1 MQALQGW
8 LTGLWAIEE
17 PAATGFLHD
26 LGAAVACE
34 LTEAV
39 RAVDNGKTPWALCI
53 GQKEVA
59 VYRRE
64 KSRSRSSQEGS

>member
-1 MQALQGW
+1 MQGR

-39 RAVDNGKTPWALCI
+39 RAVDDGKTPWALGI
-53 GQKEVA
+53 GQKKVA
-59 VYRRE
+59 VYRKE
-64 KSRSRSSQEGS
+64 KSRSGPSQEGS